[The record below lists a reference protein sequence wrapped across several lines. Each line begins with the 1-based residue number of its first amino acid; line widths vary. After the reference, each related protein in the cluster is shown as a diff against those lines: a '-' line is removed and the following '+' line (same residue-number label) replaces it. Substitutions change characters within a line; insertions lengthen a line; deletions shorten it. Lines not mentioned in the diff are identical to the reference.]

1 MSVEP
6 ITLRGTELSGKA
18 GTEVEAARPGKRGR
32 WLRIFGR
39 YVALSVLAFIVLFP
53 IYIAV
58 VNSLLRPT
66 QIAARTPTFF
76 PTSPQWHTYADAWSD
91 GHLATYLRNSFIQ
104 TGLIV
109 VGQLATAILA
119 GYAFA
124 FLRFPFKRTLF
135 IVFLA
140 TLMVPFEITIITNLQ
155 TFSNTLNVYDTLGDT
170 VGTFA
175 ALAVPFLATGFGA
188 FLLRQTFLQLP
199 QDLQDAAKLDGYGHL
214 RFLVRVAV
222 PLARP
227 TIAALAVFS
236 FLSAWNQYLWPLLV
250 TRDDQLRTVQI
261 GLKQLRATSI
271 DQVNVTFAGTVIAFI
286 PLVILLLIFQ
296 KQLVR
301 GLTAGAVKG

>member
-18 GTEVEAARPGKRGR
+18 GTEVEATRPGKQGR
-32 WLRIFGR
+32 RLRIFGR

-53 IYIAV
+53 IYITL
-58 VNSLLRPT
+58 VNSLLQPS
-66 QIAARTPTFF
+66 QIASKSPTFF

-91 GHLATYLRNSFIQ
+91 GHLGTYLRNSFIQ

-109 VGQLATAILA
+109 VGQLVTSILA

-135 IVFLA
+135 VVFLA
-140 TLMVPFEITIITNLQ
+140 TLMVPFEITIVTNLQ
-155 TFSNTLNVYDTLGDT
+155 TINTLGWYD
-170 VGTFA
+170 
-175 ALAVPFLATGFGA
+175 TGFGA

-199 QDLQDAAKLDGYGHL
+199 KDLQDAAKLDGYGHL
-214 RFLVRVAV
+214 RFLTRVAV

-250 TRDDQLRTVQI
+250 TKDDRLRTVQI

-271 DQVNVTFAGTVIAFI
+271 DQVNVTLAGTVLAFI

>member
-18 GTEVEAARPGKRGR
+18 GTEVEATRPGKRGR
-32 WLRIFGR
+32 RLRIFGR

-53 IYIAV
+53 IYITI
-58 VNSLLRPT
+58 VNSLLQPS
-66 QIAARTPTFF
+66 QIASRSPTFF
-76 PTSPQWHTYADAWSD
+76 PTSPEWHTYADAWTD

-109 VGQLATAILA
+109 VGQLVTSILA

-135 IVFLA
+135 VVFLA
-140 TLMVPFEITIITNLQ
+140 TLMVPFEITIVTNLQ
-155 TFSNTLNVYDTLGDT
+155 TINTLGWYD
-170 VGTFA
+170 TFA

-199 QDLQDAAKLDGYGHL
+199 KDLQDAAKLDGYGHI
-214 RFLVRVAV
+214 RFLTRVAV

-250 TRDDQLRTVQI
+250 TKDDRLRTVQI
-261 GLKQLRATSI
+261 GLKQLRATNI

>member
-18 GTEVEAARPGKRGR
+18 GSEVVATRPGKRGR
-32 WLRIFGR
+32 RLRIFGR
-39 YVALSVLAFIVLFP
+39 YVALSVLAVIVLFP

-91 GHLATYLRNSFIQ
+91 GHFGTYLRNSFIQ

-109 VGQLATAILA
+109 VGQLVTSILA

-124 FLRFPFKRTLF
+124 FLRFPLKRTLF
-135 IVFLA
+135 VVFLA
-140 TLMVPFEITIITNLQ
+140 TLMVPFEITIITNVQ
-155 TFSNTLNVYDTLGDT
+155 TINTLGWYD
-170 VGTFA
+170 TFA

-199 QDLQDAAKLDGYGHL
+199 KDLQDAAKLDGYGHL
-214 RFLVRVAV
+214 RFLTRVAV

-227 TIAALAVFS
+227 TIGALAVFS

-250 TRDDQLRTVQI
+250 TKDDRLRTVQI

-271 DQVNVTFAGTVIAFI
+271 EQVNVTLAGTVLAFI

>member
-18 GTEVEAARPGKRGR
+18 GMEVEAARPGKRGR
-32 WLRIFGR
+32 RLRIFGR
-39 YVALSVLAFIVLFP
+39 YVALSVLAFVVLFP
-53 IYIAV
+53 IYITI
-58 VNSLLRPT
+58 VNSLLQPS
-66 QIAARTPTFF
+66 QIAAKSPTFF
-76 PTSPQWHTYADAWSD
+76 PTSPQWHTYSDAWSA

-109 VGQLATAILA
+109 AGQLVTSILA

-135 IVFLA
+135 VLFLA
-140 TLMVPFEITIITNLQ
+140 TLMVPFEITIVTNLQ
-155 TFSNTLNVYDTLGDT
+155 TINTLGWYD
-170 VGTFA
+170 TFA

-199 QDLQDAAKLDGYGHL
+199 KDLQDAAKLDGYGHL
-214 RFLVRVAV
+214 RFLTRVAV

-250 TRDDQLRTVQI
+250 TKDDRLRTVQI
-261 GLKQLRATSI
+261 GLKQLRATNI
-271 DQVNVTFAGTVIAFI
+271 DQVNVTFAGTVLAFI
-286 PLVILLLIFQ
+286 PLVILLLVFQ

-301 GLTAGAVKG
+301 GLTAGTVKG